1 MGKKKDILKNILNLA
16 IIAAFGIVG
25 IVFSILYIDTF
36 IEGFVH
42 EYARI
47 LKIAA
52 VTIVT
57 LIAVLGIVFFELKVE
72 LVYKCCYI
80 AVVLIAIILIG
91 LYILNITG
99 VMETIHSVEELR
111 EYIEQMG
118 AFMPIVFILLQ
129 FLQVVVLPIPAVLS
143 ITVGV
148 LLFGPLKA
156 AIFSFIGILAGSIVA
171 FFVGRVLG
179 YKVAAWLVGK
189 DNLDKAIRSV
199 KGKDKV
205 VLTFM
210 FLFPFFP
217 DDILC
222 FVAGLSSMSKRFFV
236 VMITIV
242 RLITIFI
249 SCYAYNGS
257 LIPYDTWWGLLLW
270 GVFIAIT
277 IVLTVVI
284 YKKGD
289 KIEAYFKEKFS
300 RKKKKQKNEKSKDK
314 N

>member
-1 MGKKKDILKNILNLA
+1 MGKKLQIFKDVLNLTV
-16 IIAAFGIVG
+16 IAVLGIVG
-25 IVFSILYIDTF
+25 IVFSVLYIDTF
-36 IEGFVH
+36 IKGFIYD
-42 EYARI
+42 YARF

-52 VTIVT
+52 VIVIT

-72 LVYKCCYI
+72 IIYKCCYI

-91 LYILNITG
+91 LYILSITG
-99 VMETIHSVEELR
+99 VMDTIDSVESLR

-118 AFMPIVFILLQ
+118 PFMPIVFILLQ
-129 FLQVVVLPIPAVLS
+129 FLQVVILPIPAVLS
-143 ITVGV
+143 VTVGV

-156 AIFSFIGILAGSIVA
+156 AIYSFIGILAGSILA
-171 FFVGRVLG
+171 FFIGRVLG

-189 DNLDKAIRSV
+189 ENLDKAIKSV
-199 KGKDKV
+199 KGKDKA

-222 FVAGLSSMSKRFFV
+222 FVSGLSSMSKTFFI
-236 VMITIV
+236 VMII
-242 RLITIFI
+242 ITRFISIFI

-270 GVFIAIT
+270 GVFIALT
-277 IVLTVVI
+277 VFLTVVI
-284 YKKGD
+284 YRKGD
-289 KIEAYFKEKFS
+289 KIEDFFREKFS
-300 RKKKKQKNEKSKDK
+300 RKKKKDKDEK
-314 N
+314 